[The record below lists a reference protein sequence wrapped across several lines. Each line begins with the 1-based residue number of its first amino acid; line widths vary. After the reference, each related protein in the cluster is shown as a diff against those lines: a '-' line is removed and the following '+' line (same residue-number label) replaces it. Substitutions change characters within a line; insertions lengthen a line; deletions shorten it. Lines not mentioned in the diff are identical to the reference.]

1 VTLGESGYITGT
13 HGWRCDMHC
22 RPHGRK
28 PTIALWM
35 LVAAAD
41 LVILVAAAGVL
52 VMSLIS
58 VGLAVVVGGVL
69 VERRLTHRAPAAP
82 KAVRRRA

>member
-1 VTLGESGYITGT
+1 
-13 HGWRCDMHC
+13 MHY

-41 LVILVAAAGVL
+41 LVILVAATGAL
-52 VMSLIS
+52 VMSLIF
-58 VGLAVVVGGVL
+58 VALLAVTGGVV
-69 VERRLTHRAPAAP
+69 VERRLARRAHAA
-82 KAVRRRA
+82 KVLRRRADLAGSASTRV

>member
-1 VTLGESGYITGT
+1 
-13 HGWRCDMHC
+13 MHC

-52 VMSLIS
+52 VMSLVF
-58 VGLAVVVGGVL
+58 VGLAAVVGGVFL
-69 VERRLTHRAPAAP
+69 ERRLTRRAPAAA
-82 KAVRRRA
+82 KVLRRRA

>member
-1 VTLGESGYITGT
+1 
-13 HGWRCDMHC
+13 MHC

-41 LVILVAAAGVL
+41 LVILVAATGVL
-52 VMSLIS
+52 VMSLIF
-58 VGLAVVVGGVL
+58 VGLGAVAGGVL
-69 VERRLTHRAPAAP
+69 LERRLTRRAQVAT
-82 KAVRRRA
+82 KVVRRRA